1 MFDDRHWGATSCNFS
16 RARSFPIRALKAKD
30 AKMATMAAEQNQRE
44 TLDLIGSDKVEGTN
58 VYRSNGEKV
67 GSVERVMLEKRS
79 GKVAY
84 AVMSFGGFLG
94 MGDDHYPVP
103 WERLAYNEK
112 LGGYEVN
119 ISDAE
124 LQGAPKYGNTEWDWN
139 RDQGRKVYDYY
150 GARPYWDE

>member
-1 MFDDRHWGATSCNFS
+1 MLQRVFRPGLADSKGAT
-16 RARSFPIRALKAKD
+16 
-30 AKMATMAAEQNQRE
+30 MATTAAEQNQRE
-44 TLDLIGSDKVEGTN
+44 THDLIGSDKVEGTN

-67 GSVERVMLEKRS
+67 GSIERVMLEKRS

-84 AVMSFGGFLG
+84 AVMGFGGFLG
-94 MGDDHYPVP
+94 LGDDHYPVP
-103 WERLAYNEK
+103 WERLTYNEN

-124 LQGAPKYGNTEWDWN
+124 LKGAPKYGNTEWDWN

-150 GARPYWDE
+150 SARPYWDE